1 MWRRLSETT
10 RGVLDHAEACMRAVS
25 ATTEPL
31 PRPSVDPGRA
41 VAGCAGGTQWLAE
54 FAAAVRAR
62 HADAVHDVI
71 TCGSKARGDWHD
83 DRDIDVLVIAV
94 DGAAERGDALRHLA
108 WNLNV
113 TFEALPAIL
122 TRTKA
127 HGGSLPGRTRRC
139 VAESNATASVCG
151 RGMKPSAASARG
163 VSDGPSSTVPRP
175 TTRCTTRWSFSGAR
189 TSRRGHR
196 GVTAGSMRSRFGS
209 ISATVLWASCPVDP
223 RRREPVR
230 EFRRSADAAHVV
242 ACSTRSSRT
251 RVVSPGTL
259 VPFTSRR
266 ARRRM
271 SLIRAGR

>member
-1 MWRRLSETT
+1 M
-10 RGVLDHAEACMRAVS
+10 
-25 ATTEPL
+25 
-31 PRPSVDPGRA
+31 
-41 VAGCAGGTQWLAE
+41 
-54 FAAAVRAR
+54 RAR
-62 HADAVHDVI
+62 HADVVHDVI
-71 TCGSKARGDWHD
+71 IYGSKARGDWH
-83 DRDIDVLVIAV
+83 
-94 DGAAERGDALRHLA
+94 
-108 WNLNV
+108 V

-127 HGGSLPGRTRRC
+127 NGGSLPGGTRRC

-151 RGMKPSAASARG
+151 RGTKPSAASARAYRTAHRQPCP
-163 VSDGPSSTVPRP
+163 VP

-196 GVTAGSMRSRFGS
+196 GVTAGSSRSRLGS
-209 ISATVLWASCPVDP
+209 LSATVLWASCPVDP

-230 EFRRSADAAHVV
+230 EFRRSADAAHVI
-242 ACSTRSSRT
+242 ACSTRSSRA